1 MKKLIENMLD
11 DLSTEDVFQ
20 FRISCEECGREYAD
34 KAVRFSKAGTI
45 PQTPQKK
52 ILFEALYAQEYQSAK
67 ARAVREAAEHMNY
80 CPICKQVVCNRC
92 FVICED
98 LDMCTRCADLLE
110 EIGTP
115 VVSDILEFAM

>member
-1 MKKLIENMLD
+1 MKKLIENMLE
-11 DLSTEDVFQ
+11 DLSTEDVFR
-20 FRISCEECGREYAD
+20 FYISCDECGRAYAD
-34 KAVRFSKAGTI
+34 KPVRFSKAGTV

-52 ILFEALYAQEYQSAK
+52 ILFEALYAQEYQSAR
-67 ARAVREAAEHMNY
+67 ARAVREATEHMNY

-115 VVSDILEFAM
+115 VVSDVFELAM